1 MKLPSASIRPSHE
14 YLERLCGAMG
24 HAMALALAEK
34 NLTELLH
41 HVLKLLVELTESR
54 MGFIGEIHQD
64 EHGPHLRIHQAE
76 LGPWTEQGSKLLEQ
90 FGGLPLQFRNID
102 TLWGSVVTEQR
113 VVISNQVAQDPR
125 AKGVPEGH
133 PPLENFL
140 GIPFFH
146 QDEIVGMVGLANRVG
161 GYNEQMVRHLE
172 PLLNTA
178 AMLLHHYR
186 EDRHREQ
193 LAQQLQQQ
201 EDFFRSVTEALQ
213 DVVCLCD
220 VSGELLYVSPSVEPM
235 VGWTPEE
242 LIEQGCQNLAH
253 NEDWPRLQ
261 EQHRRNLQ
269 GESTCLRWRCRHKQ
283 GHFVWVET
291 SSTPIRDRQ
300 GNVCQVAK
308 CTRDISAQM
317 QVEQRIRE
325 SQQRLSAVIES
336 ATDAIYIKDQQGRYI
351 LLNEAAA
358 RLAGRSKEE
367 LLGKTDT
374 ELYGAGSGRR
384 SRETDLHVMR
394 TGEPLTYERRVQGG
408 RRTLLVCKTPYRDY
422 RGRIVGTVGI
432 SRDIT
437 DRKFEEQL
445 QQLRT
450 DVLQKM
456 AQGSALDEV
465 LETLVR
471 GVEQLF
477 PDLTAGVMLLQ
488 EDRRRLR
495 FVAGPSLPPWYRQE
509 IDGVEIGP
517 TVGSCGAAAALGEP
531 VMIEDV
537 MVHPNC
543 QRFRDLAR
551 RAGIRA
557 SWSVPICARDGGV
570 LGTFTFTYPT
580 PRLPSLQERKLIQ
593 ELGRFAALAIEHD
606 LAFQRLE
613 AAKEQAEQANRAK
626 TEFMANISHE
636 LRTPMTA
643 ILGFAQVLLESD
655 DVQEL
660 REAAQTIHRNGEHL
674 LSIINDIL
682 DLSKIEAGKMQI
694 RKTHVSP
701 FQLFGEVVDLMRVR
715 AEAKGLYLHAQIHGL
730 IPETIYT
737 DPLRVRQILLNLI
750 GNAIKFTELGGVT
763 VDVQLR
769 DYPKDPCLFFSV
781 RDTGIGIPEDK
792 IRQLFSP
799 FTQLDNSAT
808 RKHGGTGLG
817 LAISK
822 RLIEMLGGTIQVEST
837 PGKGTTFTVRLPLE
851 NTAKVPLVQG
861 RSWQK
866 ILPEQNVQKAPSPR
880 PCPLAGY
887 RVLLAED
894 GPDNQRLIAFVLRK
908 AGAEVTVVENGKKAV
923 EMAMATFPGWGKRF
937 DDPDEPFDVILMDMQ
952 MPIMDGYT
960 ATRRLREM
968 NYTRPIIALTAHAI
982 SGDREKCLAA
992 GCDEYLTKPINREKL
1007 IDTVARFAARVRE
1020 MTAEPQK

>member
-1 MKLPSASIRPSHE
+1 MSQPSTTSRPSHQ
-14 YLERLCGAMG
+14 YLERLCGAVG

-34 NLTELLH
+34 NLTELLQY
-41 HVLKLLVELTESR
+41 VLKLLVELTESR
-54 MGFIGEIHQD
+54 MGFIGEILQD
-64 EHGPHLRIHQAE
+64 ERGPHLRIHQAE
-76 LGPWTEQGSKLLEQ
+76 LGPWAAEAAPMLER
-90 FGGLPLQFRNID
+90 FGGLPLEFRNID

-113 VVISNQVAQDPR
+113 AVISNRVSDDPR

-133 PPLENFL
+133 PPLESFL

-146 QDEIVGMVGLANRVG
+146 QDEIVGMVGLANREG
-161 GYNEQMVRHLE
+161 GYHEAMVRHLE

-178 AMLLHHYR
+178 AMILHHYR
-186 EDRHREQ
+186 QDRHREQ
-193 LAQQLQQQ
+193 LVEQLQRQ
-201 EDFFRSVTEALQ
+201 EDFFRCVTEALQ
-213 DVVCLCD
+213 DVVCLAD
-220 VSGELLYVSPSVEPM
+220 VSGKIVYVSPAVERM
-235 VGWTPEE
+235 LGWTPEE
-242 LIEQGCQNLAH
+242 VIQQGCEELAH
-253 NEDWPRLQ
+253 PEDWPQ
-261 EQHRRNLQ
+261 IKKQHQQNLQ
-269 GESTCLRWRCRHKQ
+269 GHSSCLRWRCRHKQ
-283 GHFVWVET
+283 GHFVWVE
-291 SSTPIRDRQ
+291 SCSTPLRDAQ
-300 GNVCQVAK
+300 GNVNQVAK

-317 QVEQRIRE
+317 EVEQRIRE

-336 ATDAIYIKDQQGRYI
+336 ATDAIYIKDLEGRYV

-367 LLGKTDT
+367 ILGRTDA
-374 ELYGAGSGRR
+374 ELYGPGSGRR

-422 RGRIVGTVGI
+422 RGQIIGTVGI

-437 DRKFEEQL
+437 DRKFDEQL
-445 QQLRT
+445 QQLRN

-456 AQGSALDEV
+456 AQGAPLDEV
-465 LETLVR
+465 LEMLVR

-477 PDLTAGVMLLQ
+477 PDLTASVMLLDEQ
-488 EDRRRLR
+488 RRLR
-495 FVAGPSLPPWYRQE
+495 FVAGPSLPEWYRRE
-509 IDGVEIGP
+509 MDRLEIGP

-543 QRFRDLAR
+543 EPFRSVAR

-580 PRLPSLQERKLIQ
+580 PRLPSLRERKLIQ

-606 LAFQRLE
+606 RAFQRLE

-626 TEFMANISHE
+626 TEFLANMSHE

-655 DVQEL
+655 NPQEQ
-660 REAAQTIHRNGEHL
+660 RDAAQTIYRNGEHL

-682 DLSKIEAGKMQI
+682 DLSKIEAGKMTI
-694 RKTHVSP
+694 NKTHISP
-701 FQLFGEVVDLMRVR
+701 FKLFGEVIDLMRVR

-730 IPETIYT
+730 VPETIYT
-737 DPLRVRQILLNLI
+737 DPLRVRQILLNLV

-763 VDVQLR
+763 VDVR
-769 DYPKDPCLFFSV
+769 FKGHPKNPRLVFSV
-781 RDTGIGIPEDK
+781 QDTGIGIPEDK
-792 IRQLFSP
+792 LRLLFTP
-799 FTQLDNSAT
+799 FTQVDNSAT

-822 RLIEMLGGTIQVEST
+822 RLVEMLGGTIRVESRPGQGTRFQVE
-837 PGKGTTFTVRLPLE
+837 LPLE
-851 NTAKVPLVQG
+851 NTQDVPLVQG
-861 RSWQK
+861 RSWSQVAET
-866 ILPEQNVQKAPSPR
+866 LQPAQVAEERR
-880 PCPLAGY
+880 PLLEGY

-937 DDPDEPFDVILMDMQ
+937 DDPDEPFDVVLMDMQ

-960 ATRRLREM
+960 ATRRLREL
-968 NYTRPIIALTAHAI
+968 NYTRPIVALTAHAI
-982 SGDREKCLAA
+982 SGDREKCLEA
-992 GCDEYLTKPINREKL
+992 GCDEYLTKPINRQKL
-1007 IDTVARFAARVRE
+1007 IETVARFAELARQMARE
-1020 MTAEPQK
+1020 S

>member
-1 MKLPSASIRPSHE
+1 MPLPTNTPRPSHE
-14 YLERLCGAMG
+14 YLERLCGAVG

-41 HVLKLLVELTESR
+41 YLLKLLVELTESR
-54 MGFIGEIHQD
+54 MGFIGEIQQD
-64 EHGPHLRIHQAE
+64 EQGLHLRIHQAE
-76 LGPWTEQGSKLLEQ
+76 LGPWAEQGSKLLEQ
-90 FGGLPLQFRNID
+90 FGGLPLAFRNLD

-113 VVISNQVAQDPR
+113 VVISNRVCEDPR
-125 AKGVPEGH
+125 AKGVPGGH
-133 PPLENFL
+133 PPLESFL

-146 QDEIVGMVGLANRVG
+146 QEEIVGMVGLANRAG
-161 GYNEQMVRHLE
+161 GYTLEMVRHLE
-172 PLLNTA
+172 PLLHTA

-186 EDRHREQ
+186 EDRHRERLVRQ
-193 LAQQLQQQ
+193 LRQQ
-201 EDFFRSVTEALQ
+201 EDFFRLVTEALQ
-213 DVVCLCD
+213 DVVCLSD
-220 VSGELLYVSPSVEPM
+220 ASGKLIYISPSVEQM

-242 LIEQGCQNLAH
+242 LINRECRHLAH
-253 NEDWPRLQ
+253 PEDWPHLQ
-261 EQHRRNLQ
+261 DQHCRNLEGQ
-269 GESTCLRWRCRHKQ
+269 STRCRWRCRHQK
-283 GHFVWVET
+283 GHFIWVET
-291 SSTPIRDRQ
+291 SSTPVRDHQ
-300 GNVCQVAK
+300 GKVCQVAK

-317 QVEQRIRE
+317 EVERRIRE

-336 ATDAIYIKDQQGRYI
+336 ATDAIYIKDQQGRYV

-358 RLAGRSKEE
+358 RLAGRRKEE
-367 LLGKTDT
+367 MLNKTDA
-374 ELYGAGSGRR
+374 ELYGPSSGRR

-422 RGRIVGTVGI
+422 QGRIIGTVGI

-456 AQGSALDEV
+456 AQGTALDDV
-465 LETLVR
+465 LETLVC

-488 EDRRRLR
+488 EDRRHLR
-495 FVAGPSLPPWYRQE
+495 FAAGPSLPDWYRRE
-509 IDGVEIGP
+509 LDGLEIGP

-543 QRFRDLAR
+543 RRFRTLAR

-626 TEFMANISHE
+626 TEFLANMSHE

-655 DVQEL
+655 DLQEL

-682 DLSKIEAGKMQI
+682 DLSKIEAGKLRI
-694 RKTHVSP
+694 HKTHVSP
-701 FQLFGEVVDLMRVR
+701 FQLFGEVVELMRVR
-715 AEAKGLYLHAQIHGL
+715 AEAKGLYLHAHIHGL

-737 DPLRVRQILLNLI
+737 DPLRVRQILLNLV

-763 VDVQLR
+763 VEVQL
-769 DYPKDPCLFFSV
+769 KDHPRNPRLLFSV

-822 RLIEMLGGTIQVEST
+822 RLIEMLGGTIQVAST
-837 PGKGTTFTVRLPLE
+837 PGQGTTFYVELPLE
-851 NTAKVPLVQG
+851 NVAQVPLVQG
-861 RSWQK
+861 RSWQTV
-866 ILPEQNVQKAPSPR
+866 LPDAPAEPR
-880 PCPLAGY
+880 KHRSCPLAGY

-908 AGAEVTVVENGKKAV
+908 AGAEVTVVENGQKAV

-937 DDPDEPFDVILMDMQ
+937 DDPTEPFDVILMDMQ

-960 ATRRLREM
+960 ATRRLREL

-982 SGDREKCLAA
+982 SGDREKCLQA

-1007 IDTVARFAARVRE
+1007 IDTVAQFAAKVRE
-1020 MTAEPQK
+1020 MAAES